1 MMASAISFSDAN
13 SGFQAGIINGPAN
26 TEFHYHAPPGKSQG
40 SKLTG
45 AYDGLERR
53 ETPPNPSIIIPFSRD
68 ADFVERGTILD
79 QIDQKCAVLG
89 SRTALVGLGGVGKS
103 QLAIEYAYRI
113 RERSPDT
120 WVFWVHAS
128 NATRFEQ
135 SFKDIANCV
144 KIPGRQNVKADIFQL
159 VHDWLRNESKGRWVL
174 ILDNVDDARFLL
186 DNQPTTSASVSK
198 PLREY
203 LPQSENSCI
212 LITTR
217 SREAALKLVE
227 PCDVIAVDPMDKTHA
242 LALFEKKLG
251 VQEDNKED
259 ITELVTVLEF
269 MPLAIFQAATYITE
283 RWPRCSVRQYL
294 EQFRKSDS
302 KRTSL
307 LDYNGGQ
314 LRRDREAKNSI
325 IITWQISFDHIR
337 QTRPSAADLLSLMCF
352 FDRQGIPE
360 ALLKSRGKQG
370 NDQRDQKERDDN
382 DEWDGNEVH
391 SSQSSQSDEFEEDV
405 LALRHFSFISVNTDG
420 ITFEMHS
427 LVQLATRKWL
437 EAYGQLEKWKQQFV
451 SNLCESFPSGEYENW
466 GVCQALFPHAKSA
479 ATQQPEEQSSLVEWA
494 TLLYYAAW
502 YAWRRG
508 RAADTEEL
516 AAKSAKARKKVYG
529 QDYKDTLSSM
539 HLLAL
544 AYELGGR
551 WNEVEELEVQL
562 LKVQQ
567 RVLGPEDPN
576 TLSSMGTLAATYRNK
591 GRWDEA
597 EELEVQ
603 LLETNKRVLG
613 PEHPNTLASM
623 VNLATTYRNKGQ
635 WDDAEKIQTEQ
646 LQICKRVVGP
656 MHPDTLVSMSNLA
669 LIYDNQGRWDDA
681 EELGLKVI
689 EARKR
694 MLGDEHPD
702 TLVSMS
708 NLAMIYNNQGRWD
721 DAEELGLKVIET
733 RKRVLGN
740 EHPSTL
746 VSMSNLALIYNNQG
760 RWDDGEELGLK
771 VIEARKRV
779 LGNEHP
785 STLVSMSNLGLA
797 LGNKGR
803 WDDTEKLEVQVM
815 ESYKKKLGTDHP
827 HTLTSMNN
835 LAFTWKRQGRNVEAI
850 GLMRE
855 CVCLGE
861 SKLGAGHPDFIESL
875 QTLTDWDAEQAEARP
890 LAHGGVV
897 EDAGI

>member
-1 MMASAISFSDAN
+1 MASAISFSDAN

-26 TEFHYHAPPGKSQG
+26 TEFHYHAPP
-40 SKLTG
+40 
-45 AYDGLERR
+45 ERP

-186 DNQPTTSASVSK
+186 DNQPSTSASVSK

-227 PCDVIAVDPMDKTHA
+227 PYDVIAVDPMDITHA

-259 ITELVTVLEF
+259 IAELVTVLEF

-360 ALLKSRGKQG
+360 AVLRSRGKEG
-370 NDQRDQKERDDN
+370 NDQGDRKERDDN

-405 LALRHFSFISVNTDG
+405 MALRHFSFISVNTDG

-437 EAYGQLEKWKQQFV
+437 EAYGQLEKWKQQFIT
-451 SNLCESFPSGEYENW
+451 NLCEHFPTGEYENW
-466 GVCQALFPHAKSA
+466 VVCQALFPHAKSA
-479 ATQQPEEQSSLVEWA
+479 ATQQPEEQSSLLEWA
-494 TLLYYAAW
+494 TLLNHAAW
-502 YAWRRG
+502 YTWRRG
-508 RAADTEEL
+508 RAADTQEL

-529 QDYKDTLSSM
+529 QDHEDTLSSIRT
-539 HLLAL
+539 LAL
-544 AYELGGR
+544 AYSLG
-551 WNEVEELEVQL
+551 
-562 LKVQQ
+562 
-567 RVLGPEDPN
+567 
-576 TLSSMGTLAATYRNK
+576 

-603 LLETNKRVLG
+603 ILETSKRVLG
-613 PEHPNTLASM
+613 PEHPSTLISM
-623 VNLATTYRNKGQ
+623 ANLAATYKDNGQ
-635 WDDAEKIQTEQ
+635 WDDAEKIQIEE

-669 LIYDNQGRWDDA
+669 SIYNKQGRWGDA

-689 EARKR
+689 EAYKR
-694 MLGDEHPD
+694 VLSDEHPD

-708 NLAMIYNNQGRWD
+708 NLASVYSNQGRWD
-721 DAEELGLKVIET
+721 DAEEL
-733 RKRVLGN
+733 
-740 EHPSTL
+740 
-746 VSMSNLALIYNNQG
+746 A
-760 RWDDGEELGLK
+760 
-771 VIEARKRV
+771 
-779 LGNEHP
+779 
-785 STLVSMSNLGLA
+785 
-797 LGNKGR
+797 
-803 WDDTEKLEVQVM
+803 VQVM
-815 ESYKKKLGTDHP
+815 ERRKKNLGTDHP
-827 HTLTSMNN
+827 DTLTSMNN
-835 LAFTWKRQGRNVEAI
+835 LAFTWKAQGRNVEAI

-855 CVCLGE
+855 CVWLRE
-861 SKLGAGHPDFIESL
+861 RKLGPDHPQFIASSHYL
-875 QTLTDWDAEQAEARP
+875 ADWDAEQGEAHP
-890 LAHGGVV
+890 PAHEGVV
-897 EDAGI
+897 EDAGT

>member
-1 MMASAISFSDAN
+1 M
-13 SGFQAGIINGPAN
+13 
-26 TEFHYHAPPGKSQG
+26 
-40 SKLTG
+40 
-45 AYDGLERR
+45 
-53 ETPPNPSIIIPFSRD
+53 
-68 ADFVERGTILD
+68 
-79 QIDQKCAVLG
+79 
-89 SRTALVGLGGVGKS
+89 
-103 QLAIEYAYRI
+103 
-113 RERSPDT
+113 
-120 WVFWVHAS
+120 
-128 NATRFEQ
+128 
-135 SFKDIANCV
+135 
-144 KIPGRQNVKADIFQL
+144 KADIFQL

-217 SREAALKLVE
+217 NREAALKLVE
-227 PCDVIAVDPMDKTHA
+227 PHDVIAVDPMDETHA

-370 NDQRDQKERDDN
+370 NDQRDQKERDHN

-420 ITFEMHS
+420 TTFEMHS

-437 EAYGQLEKWKQQFV
+437 EAYGQLEKWKQQFIT
-451 SNLCESFPSGEYENW
+451 NLCEYFPDGEYENW
-466 GVCQALFPHAKSA
+466 VLCQLLFPHAKSA
-479 ATQQPEEQSSLVEWA
+479 ATQQPEEQSSLLEWA
-494 TLLYYAAW
+494 TLLNHAAG

-508 RAADTEEL
+508 RAADTQEL

-529 QDYKDTLSSM
+529 QDHEDTLNSIHM
-539 HLLAL
+539 LAV
-544 AYELGGR
+544 AYHLGGR
-551 WNEVEELEVQL
+551 MN
-562 LKVQQ
+562 
-567 RVLGPEDPN
+567 
-576 TLSSMGTLAATYRNK
+576 
-591 GRWDEA
+591 EA
-597 EELEVQ
+597 EELDLKVIEAR
-603 LLETNKRVLG
+603 KRVLG
-613 PEHPNTLASM
+613 DEHL
-623 VNLATTYRNKGQ
+623 
-635 WDDAEKIQTEQ
+635 
-646 LQICKRVVGP
+646 
-656 MHPDTLVSMSNLA
+656 DTLVSMSNLA
-669 LIYDNQGRWDDA
+669 STYDDQGRWDDA

-694 MLGDEHPD
+694 VLSDEHLD

-708 NLAMIYNNQGRWD
+708 NLALTYNNQGRWD
-721 DAEELGLKVIET
+721 DAEELGLKVIEAY
-733 RKRVLGN
+733 KRVLGN
-740 EHPSTL
+740 EHPDTL
-746 VSMSNLALIYNNQG
+746 TNMSNLALIYDNQG
-760 RWDDGEELGLK
+760 RWDDAKELGLK

-779 LGNEHP
+779 LGDEHP
-785 STLVSMSNLGLA
+785 DTLMSMSNLGAA
-797 LGNKGR
+797 LRNKGR
-803 WDDTEKLEVQVM
+803 WDDAEELQVQVM

-827 HTLTSMNN
+827 YTLNSMNN
-835 LAFTWKRQGRNVEAI
+835 LAFTWKEQGRNVEAI

-855 CVCLGE
+855 CVRLRE
-861 SKLGAGHPDFIESL
+861 RKLGAGHPNFISSSQSL
-875 QTLTDWDAEQAEARP
+875 ADWEAEQAEAVDVP
-890 LAHGGVV
+890 SFLS
-897 EDAGI
+897 ED

>member
-1 MMASAISFSDAN
+1 M
-13 SGFQAGIINGPAN
+13 
-26 TEFHYHAPPGKSQG
+26 
-40 SKLTG
+40 
-45 AYDGLERR
+45 
-53 ETPPNPSIIIPFSRD
+53 
-68 ADFVERGTILD
+68 
-79 QIDQKCAVLG
+79 
-89 SRTALVGLGGVGKS
+89 
-103 QLAIEYAYRI
+103 
-113 RERSPDT
+113 
-120 WVFWVHAS
+120 
-128 NATRFEQ
+128 
-135 SFKDIANCV
+135 
-144 KIPGRQNVKADIFQL
+144 
-159 VHDWLRNESKGRWVL
+159 HDWLRNESKGRWVL

-227 PCDVIAVDPMDKTHA
+227 PYDVIAVDPMDITHA

-259 ITELVTVLEF
+259 IAELVTVLEF
-269 MPLAIFQAATYITE
+269 MPLAIFQAATYIAE
-283 RWPRCSVRQYL
+283 RAPRCSVRQYL

-360 ALLKSRGKQG
+360 ALLRSRDKEG
-370 NDQRDQKERDDN
+370 NDQGDRKERDDN

-437 EAYGQLEKWKQQFV
+437 EAYGQLEKWKRQFV
-451 SNLCESFPSGEYENW
+451 RNLCEYFPPGDYENW
-466 GVCQALFPHAKSA
+466 VVCQALFPHAKSA

-494 TLLYYAAW
+494 KLLYYAAW

-508 RAADTEEL
+508 RVADTEEL

-539 HLLAL
+539 HMLAL
-544 AYELGGR
+544 AYSLG
-551 WNEVEELEVQL
+551 
-562 LKVQQ
+562 
-567 RVLGPEDPN
+567 
-576 TLSSMGTLAATYRNK
+576 

-603 LLETNKRVLG
+603 ILETSKRVLG
-613 PEHPNTLASM
+613 PEHPSTLTSM
-623 VNLATTYRNKGQ
+623 VNLATTHKDKGQ
-635 WDDAEKIQTEQ
+635 WDDAEKIQIES
-646 LQICKRVVGP
+646 LQICKRV
-656 MHPDTLVSMSNLA
+656 M
-669 LIYDNQGRWDDA
+669 
-681 EELGLKVI
+681 
-689 EARKR
+689 
-694 MLGDEHPD
+694 GDEHPD

-708 NLAMIYNNQGRWD
+708 NLASTYDRQGRWDDAEKIQIEELQICKRVMGDKHPDTLISMSNLASTYNNQGRWD
-721 DAEELGLKVIET
+721 DAEELGLKV
-733 RKRVLGN
+733 V
-740 EHPSTL
+740 
-746 VSMSNLALIYNNQG
+746 
-760 RWDDGEELGLK
+760 
-771 VIEARKRV
+771 EARKRV
-779 LGNEHP
+779 LGDEHP
-785 STLVSMSNLGLA
+785 STLMSMSILASTYGKQGRWDDAEELGLKVVEARKRVLGDEHPDTLGSMSDLGLA
-797 LGNKGR
+797 LSNEGR
-803 WDDTEKLEVQVM
+803 WDDAEELQVQVM
-815 ESYKKKLGTDHP
+815 ESHKKKLGTEHP
-827 HTLTSMNN
+827 DTLTTMNN

-855 CVCLGE
+855 CVWLSE
-861 SKLGAGHPDFIESL
+861 HKLGADHPHSISSL
-875 QTLTDWDAEQAEARP
+875 QSLADWEAEQAEAVDVP
-890 LAHGGVV
+890 SFLS
-897 EDAGI
+897 ED